1 METQYSGEPQTPYI
15 QVFSLYIL
23 ALVANSLL
31 PGTVPSARWVRMIV
45 AKAPTRA
52 SNCCIMQAEP
62 ALQLSRRS
70 MPTDATEVSV
80 QFLSPLEAL

>member
-1 METQYSGEPQTPYI
+1 METQYSGEPHTPYI

-31 PGTVPSARWVRMIV
+31 PAAVPSACWMRMNV

-52 SNCCIMQAEP
+52 SNCCIMLAEP
-62 ALQLSRRS
+62 PLQMSRRA